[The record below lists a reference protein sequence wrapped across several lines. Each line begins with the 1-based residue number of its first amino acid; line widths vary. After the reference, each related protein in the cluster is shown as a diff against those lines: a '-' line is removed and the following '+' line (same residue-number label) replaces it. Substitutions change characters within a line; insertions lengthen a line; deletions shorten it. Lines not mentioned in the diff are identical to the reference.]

1 MDQKSVWLVLYVCLA
16 IMFSSDTTNGQLD
29 GDDRLPSPPWRQGI
43 PLHLVLVK
51 EVQVDI
57 AMNDESIKKIKGML
71 EEKGI
76 VGRNRVEHSKVSSD
90 ELIQRTLSEVLSLEQ
105 IDRLHQIHVQQMGRH
120 AVLDANVAKAIGL
133 NDDELRQL
141 RVAQRT
147 YFQESRANAKKRD
160 TASLSKIEAKRDR
173 EWDSIMTAE
182 RKIAL
187 AKLGGKTLNLR
198 SP

>member
-1 MDQKSVWLVLYVCLA
+1 MDQKSAWLVLSVCLA
-16 IMFSSDTTNGQLD
+16 IMLSSDTANGQLD

-43 PLHLVLVK
+43 PLPLVLIK

-76 VGRNRVEHSKVSSD
+76 VGRNRVEHSKISSD

-105 IDRLHQIHVQQMGRH
+105 IDRLHQIHVQQMGKH
-120 AVLDANVAKAIGL
+120 AVLDANVAKTIGL

-147 YFQESRANAKKRD
+147 YFQESRANAKKRE

-187 AKLGGKTLNLR
+187 AKLGGKKLNLR
-198 SP
+198 SL

>member
-1 MDQKSVWLVLYVCLA
+1 MDKKRAWLVLSVCLA
-16 IMFSSDTTNGQLD
+16 MMLSSDTAHGQLD

-43 PLHLVLVK
+43 PLHLVLIK

-57 AMNDESIKKIKGML
+57 ALNDECIKKIKVML

-76 VGRNRVEHSKVSSD
+76 VGKNPVEYSKVSSD
-90 ELIQRTLSEVLSLEQ
+90 KLIQRTLSEVLSLEQ
-105 IDRLHQIHVQQMGRH
+105 IDRLHQIHVQKMGKH

-141 RVAQRT
+141 RGAQRT

-160 TASLSKIEAKRDR
+160 TASLSKIEAKRDK

-182 RKIAL
+182 RKMAL
-187 AKLGGKTLNLR
+187 AKIGGKKLNR
-198 SP
+198 PSP